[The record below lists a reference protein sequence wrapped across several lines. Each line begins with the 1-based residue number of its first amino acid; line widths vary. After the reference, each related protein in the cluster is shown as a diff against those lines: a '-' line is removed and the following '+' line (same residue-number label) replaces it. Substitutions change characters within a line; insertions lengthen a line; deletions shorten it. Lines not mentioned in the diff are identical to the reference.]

1 MKKKFLFYLFCVI
14 LKEERLD
21 LISWCDFI
29 KAIFFSTGESLH
41 VCCFHCNIIKANA
54 IKEINMQ
61 ITEERTDHVVTLV
74 ISGRIDVNAS
84 ATLEEELM
92 KWIPAQVIKAIVL
105 DLSAV
110 DYISSAGIRVL
121 LSAQKKKKDDHEFI
135 IKNPSKF
142 CRQVFEVTGADIFL
156 KIL

>member
-1 MKKKFLFYLFCVI
+1 
-14 LKEERLD
+14 
-21 LISWCDFI
+21 
-29 KAIFFSTGESLH
+29 
-41 VCCFHCNIIKANA
+41 
-54 IKEINMQ
+54 MQ

-74 ISGRIDVNAS
+74 VSGRIDVNAS